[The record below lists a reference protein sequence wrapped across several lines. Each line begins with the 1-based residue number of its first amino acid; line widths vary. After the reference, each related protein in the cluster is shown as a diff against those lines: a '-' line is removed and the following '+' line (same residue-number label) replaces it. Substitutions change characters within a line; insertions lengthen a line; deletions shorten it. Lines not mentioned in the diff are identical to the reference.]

1 MIKVA
6 EKNYYLILG
15 VPPNATS
22 EEIKRSFR
30 TLANKY
36 HPDKNYGD
44 PLAEAAFKELAE
56 AYEVLSDHRKRSAYH
71 GEKFSA
77 VNYRFQNE
85 SALSISSLFHE
96 LEQIHSFV
104 SMADPF
110 RIDRDAL
117 QLRLQN
123 LTSAQKILL
132 LKKERDQ
139 QRIAQ
144 YIDDFIFISA
154 PLSYKQNKELFE
166 KLMPLT
172 DAYPQ
177 FTLKCRNHLSLKKQ
191 KERWNKSK
199 PLVAMLLALILCV
212 LIFLL
217 SR

>member
-56 AYEVLSDHRKRSAYH
+56 AYEVLSDQRKRSAYH
-71 GEKFSA
+71 SEKFSS
-77 VNYRFQNE
+77 VSYRFQNE
-85 SALSISSLFHE
+85 SALSLSSLFHE
-96 LEQIHSFV
+96 LEQLHSFV

-110 RIDRDAL
+110 RIDRDTL
-117 QLRLQN
+117 HLRLQN
-123 LTSAQKILL
+123 LTSASKMLL
-132 LKKERDQ
+132 LKKERNQ
-139 QRIAQ
+139 QRIEQ
-144 YIDDFIFISA
+144 YIDHLIFISE
-154 PLSYKQNKELFE
+154 PLSYKQIKELFE
-166 KLMPLT
+166 KLLPLV
-172 DAYPQ
+172 DADPRVAAKCNKH
-177 FTLKCRNHLSLKKQ
+177 LKIKKQ
-191 KERWNKSK
+191 KDNWNKSK
-199 PLVAMLLALILCV
+199 PLIAMLLALILCF